1 MNSILSIFLALTM
14 LIASVGAQGPVYF
27 EAAINV
33 NPDAITQVMETTQ
46 GLTGQVPGA
55 SGAPEAAKP
64 DAENPE
70 QGVENA
76 RKIVEILNAVKL
88 KGIADQGAGELQLVV
103 ADQPVLTAGVK
114 AAEAGTILASSL
126 LTPYTLVA
134 SPEALKAAAEGLG
147 NSISQQQTSNVDMQ
161 ALMAAVQ
168 KIDPEQ
174 LMKDIDAFTRK
185 IQTGFKIG
193 EPENGEYTVD
203 GMNFTVKTTVDMTY
217 EEIMELL
224 LGSLKDL
231 LNSESLK
238 EVVQALAKDKDLNAE
253 IDKSL
258 EKLKNTPEDQR
269 PEMTAAAYNSGTEAP
284 YYVLDM
290 VTKTVAGETIKS
302 QKNHIGLGQIEGAS
316 LIAFDMDNGA
326 SQTQIR
332 TVTKDGN
339 LEMNAQIASNDQN
352 AVISGT
358 RDAEGNAEIT
368 ADIVNKQVTAK
379 IHETETVKEDGRDY
393 LIEIHMNGSA
403 DPVLTITATSGKGG
417 ELVSVFE
424 DETLKPIDVG
434 TLQNGAQAQ
443 ETTRTLTMT
452 VSANLL
458 KAVVALSKSLPEEA
472 GQWLLTQVQG
482 MIMSTMKR

>member
-55 SGAPEAAKP
+55 SSAPEAAKP
-64 DAENPE
+64 DAENQE

-76 RKIVEILNAVKL
+76 RKIVEILNAIKL

-103 ADQPVLTAGVK
+103 AEQPFLTAGVK
-114 AAEAGTILASSL
+114 AAETGTILASSL

-134 SPEALKAAAEGLG
+134 SPEALKAAAEGVG
-147 NSISQQQTSNVDMQ
+147 NSISQQTSNVDMQ

-174 LMKDIDAFTRK
+174 LKKDIDAFTRK
-185 IQTGFKIG
+185 IRTGFKIG

-203 GMNFTVKTTVDMTY
+203 GMNFTVKTAVDMTY
-217 EEIMELL
+217 EEIMVLL
-224 LGSLKDL
+224 HESLREL

-253 IDKSL
+253 IDNSL
-258 EKLKNTPEDQR
+258 EKMKNTPEDQR
-269 PEMTAAAYNSGTEAP
+269 PEMTAATYNSGTEAP

-290 VTKTVAGETIKS
+290 VTKTVAGETVKS

-339 LEMNAQIASNDQN
+339 LEMNTQIASNDQN

-452 VSANLL
+452 LAANLL
-458 KAVVALSKSLPEEA
+458 KAVVALSKILPEEA
-472 GQWLLTQVQG
+472 GQWVLTQVQS
-482 MIMSTMKR
+482 MIMGTMQR